1 MPAPMPTH
9 WDIEKLQGHAAM
21 MVFSAL
27 VAGSN
32 SLGKLIANDIDPA
45 ALTAVRFMLAAV
57 LLAAAMAASGGLKRR
72 YFQAPWRYLP
82 LGAAYAGFF
91 VLMFHALQRTN
102 PVSTSAIFTMMP
114 FFAAL
119 MAWGFFGKN
128 SSGLVWAALV
138 LGAFGAL
145 WVVFGGSAQALG
157 AWHLGTGEM
166 LFMLGTASHAAY
178 AVMVPYLRRTEPVA
192 AVTLGVAMSGALILL
207 VLYWPQIWATDW
219 HALPMRVWAVLIY
232 LAVFAGIGT
241 FSLITLA
248 AERLSPAKVTAYTYL
263 TPVWVVIIEM
273 AMGHAIPQPMVLL
286 GGLPI
291 VAALLLLFFEP
302 PSAGA
307 AARRPRPKRP

>member
-1 MPAPMPTH
+1 MPRPGPSPWAV
-9 WDIEKLQGHAAM
+9 EKLQGHAAM
-21 MVFSAL
+21 MVFAAL

-32 SLGKLIANDIDPA
+32 SLGKLIAHDIDPA

-57 LLAAAMAASGGLKRR
+57 LLGAGMAASGRLKLHH
-72 YFQAPWRYLP
+72 FHAPWRYVP

-119 MAWGFFGKN
+119 MAWGFLGKN
-128 SSGLVWAALV
+128 SSGLVWGALV

-145 WVVFGGSAQALG
+145 WVVFGGSAQAVAG
-157 AWHLGTGEM
+157 WHLGTGEM

-178 AVMVPYLRRTEPVA
+178 AVMVPHLRRGEPVA
-192 AVTLGVAMSGALILL
+192 AVTLGVALSGALILL
-207 VLYWPQIWATDW
+207 VLYGPRIWATDW
-219 HALPMRVWAVLIY
+219 VGLPLRVWAVLIY

-263 TPVWVVIIEM
+263 TPVWVVGIEM
-273 AMGHAIPQPMVLL
+273 AMGHTIPQPMVLL

-291 VAALLLLFFEP
+291 VAALLLLFFENP
-302 PSAGA
+302 ASGGA
-307 AARRPRPKRP
+307 APLPKTKQR

>member
-1 MPAPMPTH
+1 M
-9 WDIEKLQGHAAM
+9 G
-21 MVFSAL
+21 AL
-27 VAGSN
+27 
-32 SLGKLIANDIDPA
+32 
-45 ALTAVRFMLAAV
+45 
-57 LLAAAMAASGGLKRR
+57 
-72 YFQAPWRYLP
+72 
-82 LGAAYAGFF
+82 
-91 VLMFHALQRTN
+91 
-102 PVSTSAIFTMMP
+102 
-114 FFAAL
+114 
-119 MAWGFFGKN
+119 
-128 SSGLVWAALV
+128 
-138 LGAFGAL
+138 GAL

-178 AVMVPYLRRTEPVA
+178 AVMVPYLRRAEPVA
-192 AVTLGVAMSGALILL
+192 AVTLGVALSGALILL

-219 HALPMRVWAVLIY
+219 QALPMRVWAVLIY
-232 LAVFAGIGT
+232 LAAFAGIGT

-291 VAALLLLFFEP
+291 VAALLLLFFET